1 MENIFKDLNDKQ
13 IEAVRAT
20 EGPVLILAGAG
31 SGKTRA
37 LTHRIAYMLN
47 QGIPANNILAITFT
61 NRAAG
66 EIKDRVSKL
75 LSSIKSEP
83 YTLNP
88 IPSQTPWMGTFH
100 SICLRILRHEIRA
113 LDYTPNFVI
122 YDEDDQLSL
131 IKNVM
136 QELEIDTK
144 KFNPKNVLGR
154 ISALKSELVDHEEFA
169 DRAKE
174 YFEKIVAPVYTGYQI
189 ALQKNNALDFDDL
202 LMLCVRLFQKYPE
215 ILAKYQ
221 NLFKYILVDEYQDT
235 NHSQYV
241 WVNLLAQKHRNLF
254 VIGDDYQSIYSFRL
268 ANIRNILDF
277 EKDYPEAKVILLE
290 QNYRST
296 QNILAAANNIILK
309 NKNQKHKKLWTE
321 NSAGDEIILKETA
334 NERRE
339 GDYVVET
346 IRNSMQ
352 PIRPFDGTQGKQ
364 VQGRQLKDFTILY
377 RTHAQSRAIEEAMIK
392 HGLPYRIIGGVK
404 FYQRREIKDILA
416 YLRLAVNPNDTV
428 SWDRIYNVPGR
439 GIGQTSWQR
448 VKEATKTPPEADPP
462 RAETILETIKTI
474 STEYGIGQK
483 QVVALKSLARLV
495 EELSQKSTELSPSQ
509 LIKYAIQKIDYESYI
524 NDKTGDGEERW
535 ENVKEILT
543 ATRKYDQDAG
553 QPHEAL
559 EKFLEEVALI
569 QETDSPRS
577 SYGGAGKIDKSGNA
591 INLMTVHSAK
601 GLEFPVVFIIGME
614 DGIFP
619 HSRSLFEPAELEEER
634 RLCYVGVTRAKEKL
648 HLTYCRERNLYGST
662 QFNPPSRF
670 LFEIPEYLL
679 NFSPLIKQP
688 QKGYHFDEFTDY

>member
-1 MENIFKDLNDKQ
+1 MEKIFQELNDKQ
-13 IEAVRAT
+13 VEAVRAT

-37 LTHRIAYMLN
+37 LTHRIAHMIG
-47 QGIPANNILAITFT
+47 QDIPAHNILAITFT
-61 NRAAG
+61 NKAAG
-66 EIKDRVSKL
+66 EIKDRISAL
-75 LSSIKSEP
+75 LNANR
-83 YTLNP
+83 YTLNA
-88 IPSQTPWMGTFH
+88 SPWMGTFH
-100 SICLRILRHEIRA
+100 SICLRILRHEIKA

-122 YDEDDQLSL
+122 YDEDDQISL

-136 QELEIDTK
+136 QEIEIDTK

-154 ISALKSELVDHEEFA
+154 ISALKSELVDHEDFA
-169 DRAKE
+169 NSAKE
-174 YFEKIVAPVYTGYQI
+174 YFEKTVAPIYAGYQM
-189 ALQKNNALDFDDL
+189 ALKNNNALDFDDL
-202 LMLCVRLFQKYPE
+202 LMLCVRLFQKNPQ
-215 ILAKYQ
+215 ILEKYQ
-221 NLFKYILVDEYQDT
+221 NIFRYILVDEYQDT

-254 VIGDDYQSIYSFRL
+254 VIGDDYQSIYAFRL

-296 QNILAAANNIILK
+296 QNILAAANNIIIK

-321 NSAGDEIILKETA
+321 NIAGEEIILKEAA

-346 IRNSMQ
+346 IRNNLQ
-352 PIRPFDGTQGKQ
+352 
-364 VQGRQLKDFTILY
+364 QGRGLQDITILY

-392 HGLPYRIIGGVK
+392 HGLPYRILGGVK

-416 YLRLAVNPNDTV
+416 YLRLAVNPNDIV
-428 SWDRIYNVPGR
+428 SWDRVYNVPGR
-439 GIGQTSWQR
+439 GIGQTTWQR
-448 VKEATKTPPEADPP
+448 VKEATITN
-462 RAETILETIKTI
+462 TLETIKGI

-483 QVVALKSLARLV
+483 QVAALKSLAHLV
-495 EELSQKSTELSPSQ
+495 EELSQKSSEFSPTQ
-509 LIKYAIQKIDYESYI
+509 LIKHVLQKTNYESYI

-543 ATRKYDQDAG
+543 ATRKYDQDTG

-569 QETDSPRS
+569 QETD
-577 SYGGAGKIDKSGNA
+577 KIDKSGSA

-619 HSRSLFEPAELEEER
+619 HSRALFEPAELEEER

-648 HLTYCRERNLYGST
+648 YLTYCRERNLYGST

-670 LFEIPEYLL
+670 LFEIPEHLL
-679 NFSPLIKQP
+679 NFSPLKQA
-688 QKGYHFDEFTDY
+688 QRGRYFDEFIEYD